1 MIMFK
6 NISFSEENNI
16 DANNAYLDSI
26 VRLASITIVLPIN
39 IIILI
44 FTGINFILALS
55 LIFSLF
61 FIIFIYKTIENLNKK
76 P

>member
-1 MIMFK
+1 MFK
-6 NISFSEENNI
+6 NISFSENKNNI
-16 DANNAYLDSI
+16 NSNNAYLDSI
-26 VRLASITIVLPIN
+26 VRLASIIIVLPIN

-44 FTGINFILALS
+44 FTGINFMFALS

-61 FIIFIYKTIENLNKK
+61 FIIFVYKTIENLNKK